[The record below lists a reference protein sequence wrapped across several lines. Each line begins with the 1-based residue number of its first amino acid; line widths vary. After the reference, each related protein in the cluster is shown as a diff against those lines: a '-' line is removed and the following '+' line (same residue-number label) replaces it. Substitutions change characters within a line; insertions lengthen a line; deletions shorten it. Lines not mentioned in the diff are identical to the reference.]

1 MENAKLIKKIK
12 YRANIELLSGLHIGG
27 TNIAMAIGGPD
38 KFVVR
43 NPIDQK
49 PYIPGSSLKG
59 KMRSLLEI
67 ANGEYEQRSG
77 GGNMK
82 FSASSDNTTLSG
94 HLFGTSAGECAQPS
108 RVIVRD
114 AMMADGQE
122 ERLRNTDLY
131 LTEAKT
137 EVAIDRITA
146 NANPRTNER
155 VPKGVIFCFEAILN
169 IFSTDDEQQLR
180 DSFIKAVKLLED
192 DYLGGHGSRGYGH
205 IRFVDWQ
212 EEEKLTENY

>member
-1 MENAKLIKKIK
+1 MEKLVKKIK
-12 YRANIELLSGLHIGG
+12 YSAEIELLSGLHIGG

-67 ANGEYEQRSG
+67 ALGQYEVRNG
-77 GGNMK
+77 K
-82 FSASSDNTTLSG
+82 ASPCSDTSKVCG
-94 HLFGTSAGECAQPS
+94 HLFGIAAIGDNSQPS

-114 AMMADGQE
+114 ALMTTDPECLA
-122 ERLRNTDLY
+122 NTDLF

-146 NANPRTNER
+146 QANPRTNER
-155 VPKGVIFCFEAILN
+155 VPKGVCFHFEAILN
-169 IFSTDDEQQLR
+169 IFSDDNEEDLR
-180 DSFIKAVKLLED
+180 KNLEKAIHLLED
-192 DYLGGHGSRGYGH
+192 DYLGGSGSRGYGH
-205 IRFVDWQ
+205 IVFRNIRV
-212 EEEKLTENY
+212 EEKSVECY

>member
-1 MENAKLIKKIK
+1 MEKLVKKIK
-12 YRANIELLSGLHIGG
+12 FSAEIELLSGLHIGG

-67 ANGEYEQRSG
+67 ALGQYEVKNGKAAPCSD
-77 GGNMK
+77 
-82 FSASSDNTTLSG
+82 ASKACG
-94 HLFGTSAGECAQPS
+94 HLFGTAATGDKSQPS

-114 AMMADGQE
+114 ALMTTDPECLA
-122 ERLRNTDLY
+122 NTDLF

-146 NANPRTNER
+146 QANPRTNER
-155 VPKGVIFCFEAILN
+155 IPKGVCFRFEAILN
-169 IFSTDDEQQLR
+169 VFSDDNEKELR
-180 DSFIKAVKLLED
+180 KNLEKAIHLLED
-192 DYLGGHGSRGYGH
+192 DYLGGNGSRGYGH
-205 IRFVDWQ
+205 IAFRNIRT
-212 EEEKLTENY
+212 EEKSVESY

>member
-1 MENAKLIKKIK
+1 MNAKLIKKIK
-12 YRANIELLSGLHIGG
+12 YTAKIELLSGLHIGG

-67 ANGEYEQRSG
+67 ATGEYEHRSG
-77 GGNMK
+77 GGNIK
-82 FSASSDNTTLSG
+82 FTTSSNNNTLSG
-94 HLFGTSAGECAQPS
+94 HLFGTSAGDNAQPS
-108 RVIVRD
+108 RIIVRD
-114 AMMADGQE
+114 ALMTDGQE
-122 ERLRNTDLY
+122 EKLNNTDLY

-137 EVAIDRITA
+137 EVSIDRITA

-155 VPKGVIFCFEAILN
+155 VPKGVTFDFEAILN
-169 IFSTDDEQQLR
+169 VFSDDKEKDLR
-180 DSFIKAVKLLED
+180 DSFMKAVRLLED
-192 DYLGGHGSRGYGH
+192 DFLGGHGSRGYGN
-205 IRFVDWQ
+205 IRFVDWK
-212 EEEKLTENY
+212 EEEKLIENY